1 MQEIK
6 YSFPMFS
13 RLEPRTEWRGGR
25 ITDIDVLPLE
35 EAARMASK
43 HAGQEVTP
51 ADFLRAAGRGEISL
65 HAVVH
70 RTARVRAHDGGVY
83 CNKGT
88 PNENIVPAGCIP
100 ILPLTACK
108 HLADTGR
115 ASWRTFDGFEEIHG
129 VPMRYAQGLLT
140 AEEPD
145 FETVPADCRVTGY
158 NVRALADTFCDEVPP
173 PAQPQAAAPA
183 PVVAESASNAQAW
196 TIAKPQRFNGY
207 TAPLHRLIAAAH
219 REGKPCPTARD
230 VVEVWRINA
239 PAEIAKVLPDGF
251 DYYDAKGDTKT
262 ADLEAI
268 RKAIRRMTSAR

>member
-13 RLEPRTEWRGGR
+13 RLVPRTEWRGGR

-108 HLADTGR
+108 HLANTGR
-115 ASWRTFDGFEEIHG
+115 ASWRTFDGFEEIDG

-140 AEEPD
+140 DEEPD

-158 NVRALADTFCDEVPP
+158 SVRALADAFCDEVPP

-183 PVVAESASNAQAW
+183 PVVAE
-196 TIAKPQRFNGY
+196 TPQERRARWLAMFEEEEAR
-207 TAPLHRLIAAAH
+207 APRGALQRLAD
-219 REGKPCPTARD
+219 REGVDRSNMKKDIDRARAARD
-230 VVEVWRINA
+230 ERRRAGGWASQLV
-239 PAEIAKVLPDGF
+239 KDG
-251 DYYDAKGDTKT
+251 K
-262 ADLEAI
+262 
-268 RKAIRRMTSAR
+268 RAR

>member
-108 HLADTGR
+108 HLANTGR
-115 ASWRTFDGFEEIHG
+115 ASWRTFDGFEEIDG

-140 AEEPD
+140 DEEPD

-158 NVRALADTFCDEVPP
+158 SVRALADAFCDEVPP

-183 PVVAESASNAQAW
+183 PVVAE
-196 TIAKPQRFNGY
+196 TPQERRARWLAMFEEEEAR
-207 TAPLHRLIAAAH
+207 APRGALQRLAD
-219 REGKPCPTARD
+219 REGVDRSNMKKDIDRARAARD
-230 VVEVWRINA
+230 ERRRAGGWASQLV
-239 PAEIAKVLPDGF
+239 KDG
-251 DYYDAKGDTKT
+251 K
-262 ADLEAI
+262 
-268 RKAIRRMTSAR
+268 RAR